1 MNQSLIQES
10 SVRNRRHPTP
20 VAAQFLQ
27 PVAITYPW
35 VEDLNRQLYHPKGV
49 VFYNG
54 INSDYSV
61 KVHTVEP
68 ASANSIDSDHVRFL
82 VKST

>member
-1 MNQSLIQES
+1 MIRSQHIIFSAAALFA
-10 SVRNRRHPTP
+10 PA
-20 VAAQFLQ
+20 AAQYLQ

-68 ASANSIDSDHVRFL
+68 ASANSIDSDQVRFL
-82 VKST
+82 N